1 MARSS
6 GFHACT
12 GLWSWIPAVLHAS
25 ASPYAV
31 RKKDNNYYLAIVI
44 RSPVHAPI
52 HWPQSYAS
60 PANTLVA
67 GFLMDH
73 DGQFPETY

>member
-25 ASPYAV
+25 ASPYASSV
-31 RKKDNNYYLAIVI
+31 NLASCSLRQKRFTSFIF
-44 RSPVHAPI
+44 S
-52 HWPQSYAS
+52 
-60 PANTLVA
+60 LVPKHVY
-67 GFLMDH
+67 MPHNPTVD
-73 DGQFPETY
+73 T